1 MTGSQPAA
9 MSDGERPGGA
19 PLPAKLE
26 PLVETAR
33 AYARA
38 ATSRNTKRAYAR

>member
-1 MTGSQPAA
+1 MTGTGPPALPEA
-9 MSDGERPGGA
+9 EHPDEA

-38 ATSRNTKRAYAR
+38 GDLQKHQPRLRR